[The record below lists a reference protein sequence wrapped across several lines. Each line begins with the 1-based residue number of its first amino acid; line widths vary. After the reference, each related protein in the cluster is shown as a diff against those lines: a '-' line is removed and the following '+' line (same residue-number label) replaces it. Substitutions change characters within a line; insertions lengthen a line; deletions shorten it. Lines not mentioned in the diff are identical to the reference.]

1 MTAAPLQSDLFGH
14 RPKPKYPDVPGWRGT
29 DTSRAAAKSMEESAP
44 NLEERCLRVLRE
56 KGPMT
61 PDEIANELG
70 IDKLSIRPRI
80 STLKRKGLVKDTGER
95 RENKSGRDAYVVEAV
110 PLDEIKDAA

>member
-1 MTAAPLQSDLFGH
+1 MTADLSHPDLFGH

-56 KGPMT
+56 KGAMT
-61 PDEIANELG
+61 PDEIAKELG

-80 STLKRKGLVKDTGER
+80 STLKKKGFIRDTGER
-95 RENKSGRDAYVVEAV
+95 RENKSRRDAYVVEA
-110 PLDEIKDAA
+110 LTEGAA